1 MISGVM
7 GIVCGLF
14 GELFVKVIV
23 TSRVETLSTKNYIE
37 LHVLQINL
45 CNCTLK
51 MKWLSYFNFFRIDF
65 EVCVS
70 SNYQTLQL

>member
-1 MISGVM
+1 M

-37 LHVLQINL
+37 LHVLQIKL

-51 MKWLSYFNFFRIDF
+51 MKLF
-65 EVCVS
+65 EFV
-70 SNYQTLQL
+70 